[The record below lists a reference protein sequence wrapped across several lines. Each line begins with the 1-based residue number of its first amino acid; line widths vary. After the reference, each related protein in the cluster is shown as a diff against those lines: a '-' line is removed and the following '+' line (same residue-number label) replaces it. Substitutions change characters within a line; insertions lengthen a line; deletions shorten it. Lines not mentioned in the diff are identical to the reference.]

1 MTDDG
6 QSRGNN
12 EPKSIV
18 TASEGRIEEWSV
30 QGLGVED
37 ERQE

>member
-1 MTDDG
+1 MADDG
-6 QSRGNN
+6 QLCGNN

-18 TASEGRIEEWSV
+18 TASGGHIEEWSV

-37 ERQE
+37 GRQE

>member
-6 QSRGNN
+6 RSRGNN

-18 TASEGRIEEWSV
+18 TASGGRIEEWSV

-37 ERQE
+37 GRQE

>member
-1 MTDDG
+1 MTDNG

-18 TASEGRIEEWSV
+18 TASGGQIEEWSV

-37 ERQE
+37 GRQE

>member
-1 MTDDG
+1 MTDDR
-6 QSRGNN
+6 QSRGSN

-18 TASEGRIEEWSV
+18 IGSGGGIEEWSV

>member
-6 QSRGNN
+6 QSHGNN

-18 TASEGRIEEWSV
+18 TASGGRIEEWSV